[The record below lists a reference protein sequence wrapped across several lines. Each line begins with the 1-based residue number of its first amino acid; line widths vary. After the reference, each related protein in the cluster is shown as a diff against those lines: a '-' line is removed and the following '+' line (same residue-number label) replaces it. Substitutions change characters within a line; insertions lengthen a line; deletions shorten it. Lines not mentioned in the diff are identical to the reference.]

1 MSTHDSDEV
10 LHDAPKA
17 GIVYVLAAVVL
28 AVATGISVWA
38 YVAGKA
44 SASMGLG
51 LACIAFGVMLLAA
64 REGWCRLREAR
75 AFRAAHRSVDEP
87 AAESEVESEVESEA
101 VYADE
106 GADVTP
112 FLGEVANDDVD
123 AASNAVVEDDDVDAA
138 DSVDEAGSVDAA
150 VDVAD
155 PVDEVDS
162 VDEVGSDAVAGDEHV
177 GVVAADIDTAAA
189 AEDDADDFDAMVAQM
204 ESESEAEDD
213 ADDFDALVA
222 QMESEADADAESV
235 VDDHAADEVTAD
247 AEDDS
252 DDFDAMVAELDSK
265 DDAVAD
271 DKNVRPSTDVAG
283 FSLLGFGAVADEKKE
298 K

>member
-87 AAESEVESEVESEA
+87 AAESEVESEA

-106 GADVTP
+106 GVDVTP

-123 AASNAVVEDDDVDAA
+123 ADSAAVVEDDDVDAA
-138 DSVDEAGSVDAA
+138 DSVDEVGSVDEA
-150 VDVAD
+150 
-155 PVDEVDS
+155 DS
-162 VDEVGSDAVAGDEHV
+162 VDEVGSDAVAVGSVDEAGDEHV
-177 GVVAADIDTAAA
+177 GVVADDFDTKAAA
-189 AEDDADDFDAMVAQM
+189 DDDADDFDAMVAQM
-204 ESESEAEDD
+204 ESESEAEND

-222 QMESEADADAESV
+222 EMESESDAESDAD
-235 VDDHAADEVTAD
+235 VDVDAADEVTAD

-252 DDFDAMVAELDSK
+252 DDFDAMVDELDSK